1 MSSFYCTGRRRD
13 SRALCIKQELWCLGC
28 SHPGGC
34 KQSRL
39 HGFPW
44 ALGHPAASL
53 LPLQSGSPGTCIPLW
68 ILPDAPPEFPS
79 PAPLELT
86 RGAAPSCQRCCC
98 QSVTTNSI
106 FSLLSFYVLGK
117 LSVECQPGTQHLP

>member
-1 MSSFYCTGRRRD
+1 MSPFWHTGRWRD
-13 SRALCIKQELWCLGC
+13 SRALCIKQELQCLGC
-28 SHPGGC
+28 LHPGGC

-39 HGFPW
+39 RGFPQ
-44 ALGHPAASL
+44 ALGCPTASL
-53 LPLQSGSPGTCIPLW
+53 LALQSGSAGTCIPLW
-68 ILPDAPPEFPS
+68 ILPAALPEFPS

-86 RGAAPSCQRCCC
+86 HGAAPSCQRRCC

-117 LSVECQPGTQHLP
+117 LSA